1 MDEETII
8 RYNSWSEVEPGKWHN
23 YLGLQMAAPEALIND
38 IASHWLAL
46 QKENA
51 PLRALINGRLQSVP
65 ESFYDDFI
73 LREIDSEK
81 NEFHE
86 AKLIGRILG
95 KYQLGI
101 DDGWLALRI
110 EEMIRAG
117 KLSVASPAPEG
128 EPSYH
133 RILKKKRI
141 KYNEYYV
148 KQVKY
153 VLPSWGKII

>member
-8 RYNSWSEVEPGKWHN
+8 RYNSWGEVEPGKWHN

-51 PLRALINGRLQSVP
+51 PLHALINGRLQSVP